1 MGVCLVESGV
11 AGCLEADRVDG
22 GVIRLTGQAKTI
34 FIAKSYIFF
43 NASTI
48 VLSGK
53 EGGKRRAHKNAF
65 FQIFLPGVEEVFC
78 LRNLS
83 VFKGICRKKR
93 K

>member
-22 GVIRLTGQAKTI
+22 GVIRLTGQVKTI

-48 VLSGK
+48 VLSGR
-53 EGGKRRAHKNAF
+53 EGGKKRAHKTLFSRFF
-65 FQIFLPGVEEVFC
+65 FQE
-78 LRNLS
+78 
-83 VFKGICRKKR
+83 RKKCFVCF
-93 K
+93 